1 MIGHGDAFIMRD
13 PSGIRPL
20 YYYYDDEIVVA
31 ASERPAI
38 QTAFDLNYQK
48 INELRRGH
56 ALIVKKDGRISEDP
70 FIAEAPRRSCSFE
83 RIYFSRGTD
92 RDIYL
97 ERKKLGSIL
106 SESVLEAIDYDLA
119 HSVFSFVPNTAET
132 AFLGLIE
139 GVNSHLDDIKI
150 KRLQSGE
157 KLEGD
162 DLAAMIYMKP
172 RVEKLVDKDAKLRT
186 FIADEV
192 VRGDMIAHVYD
203 VTYGIVND
211 HVDTIVLMDDSIVR
225 GATLRDSIISIC
237 LKLNPHKIII
247 VSSAPQIRY
256 PDCYGID
263 MSRMGDFIAFQALIA
278 LLDENGKNYLIQ
290 ETYEKCKKELERED
304 NIYINHVVD
313 LYNEFTYK
321 EISNKIAELITPP
334 NTSIDIEVIYQSIE
348 GLHAACPNNNGDW
361 YFTGNYPTVG
371 GHKVVLRAFIN
382 YVEKKNVRAY

>member
-1 MIGHGDAFIMRD
+1 MRD

-20 YYYYDDEIVVA
+20 YYYYDDEVVVA
-31 ASERPAI
+31 ASERPPI
-38 QTAFDLNYQK
+38 QTAFDLKYHE

-56 ALIVKKDGRISEDP
+56 ALIVKKDGRISESQYID
-70 FIAEAPRRSCSFE
+70 EEPRRPCSFE

-97 ERKKLGSIL
+97 ERKKLGHIL
-106 SESVLEAIDYDLA
+106 SSPVLESIEYDLA
-119 HSVFSFVPNTAET
+119 HTVFSFVPNTAET
-132 AFLGLIE
+132 SFMGLIE
-139 GVNSHLDDIKI
+139 GVNDHLDQIKI
-150 KRLQSGE
+150 KRLQSDE

-162 DLAAMIYMKP
+162 ALEKMIKMKP
-172 RVEKLVDKDAKLRT
+172 RVEKLVVKDAKLRT

-192 VRGDMIAHVYD
+192 VRGDMVSHVYD

-211 HVDTIVLMDDSIVR
+211 HVDTLVLVDDSIVR
-225 GATLRDSIISIC
+225 GTTLRDSIISIC
-237 LKLNPHKIII
+237 LRLNPRKIII

-278 LLDENGKNYLIQ
+278 LLDESGKSYLIKDV
-290 ETYEKCKKELERED
+290 YSKCVEELKRTD
-304 NIYINHVVD
+304 NIFVNHVTE
-313 LYNEFTYK
+313 LYSEFTTK
-321 EISNKIAELITPP
+321 EISAKIAELITPP
-334 NTSIDIEVIYQSIE
+334 NTPIDIEVIYQTVD

-361 YFTGNYPTVG
+361 YFTGDYPTVG
-371 GHKVVLRAFIN
+371 GNKVVLRAFIN